1 MMIEEFFRSKK
12 QPNRLILSQS
22 KPITSIKWKWWHV
35 LTRKLEEI
43 GSKKLSLLLAVKNGL
58 DRCANSFVTLSK
70 SIKEPEPEIELWR
83 GPIQVF
89 FCKKSIADLV
99 SICSLKM
106 QLNLAESIILLY
118 NMFNF
123 SKATYHGGFRDFCF
137 SPIILL
143 IKVLT

>member
-1 MMIEEFFRSKK
+1 M
-12 QPNRLILSQS
+12 NLSGDFS
-22 KPITSIKWKWWHV
+22 PLCV

-89 FCKKSIADLV
+89 FLQEE
-99 SICSLKM
+99 CS
-106 QLNLAESIILLY
+106 
-118 NMFNF
+118 
-123 SKATYHGGFRDFCF
+123 
-137 SPIILL
+137 
-143 IKVLT
+143 

>member
-1 MMIEEFFRSKK
+1 M
-12 QPNRLILSQS
+12 NLSGDFS
-22 KPITSIKWKWWHV
+22 PLCV

-89 FCKKSIADLV
+89 FCKKSIADLF
-99 SICSLKM
+99 SILKM

-123 SKATYHGGFRDFCF
+123 SKASYVTIVDFELSLF
-137 SPIILL
+137 FLQ
-143 IKVLT
+143 

>member
-1 MMIEEFFRSKK
+1 M
-12 QPNRLILSQS
+12 NGLQS

-89 FCKKSIADLV
+89 FCKKSIADLF
-99 SICSLKM
+99 SILKM

-123 SKATYHGGFRDFCF
+123 SKASYVTRPICYHSGFRAF
-137 SPIILL
+137 SLFASIILL
-143 IKVLT
+143 IKVTSH